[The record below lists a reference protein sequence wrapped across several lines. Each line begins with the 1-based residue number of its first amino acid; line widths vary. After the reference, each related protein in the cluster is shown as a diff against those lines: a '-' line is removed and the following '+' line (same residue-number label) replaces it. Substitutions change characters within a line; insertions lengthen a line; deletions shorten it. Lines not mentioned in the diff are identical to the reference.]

1 MKTLGIERRWNIAP
15 HDDTRVQALAAGLG
29 IPPIVAQLLI
39 LRGQDTVAKARLYL
53 KPSLEHLSDPYLLTD
68 MDTAVARLTKARA
81 AQERVLVFGDYDVD
95 GISATALLVNGLKRF
110 GLEHVTYN
118 MPKRL
123 SEGYGL
129 APMHVDEAI
138 REGVS
143 LIVTVDNGIAAQEA
157 ACHARARGLDLIIT
171 DHHAIEHGLP
181 EALAVINPQREPED
195 YVGRHLCGAGVAFKL
210 STALNGTPNDLDI
223 AALGTVADIVPLQ
236 DENRVIVSLG
246 LRHMAKHQRNGIATL
261 AKVAGIDI
269 TSISSVD
276 IGFQI
281 GPRINAAG
289 RLNNGLAALQLILS
303 ECPDQ
308 AKGMAEFLDQ
318 SNTERR
324 TIERAIYEEAVEE
337 LDACFN
343 PAQRS
348 VVLARAGW
356 HPGVIGIVASKLQGR
371 YQRPVV
377 VIAVDEEGIG
387 RGSARS
393 NGNFDMVKA
402 FRNCKGHL
410 MKFGGHRS
418 AAGLTVTV
426 DNIPSFRTQFE
437 AEAREQL
444 GMGDIVSELAIDT
457 IASFSE
463 INADLLKTIEMIEP
477 LGHHNPAPV
486 FCALGVETVQR
497 SIRILK
503 DQHLKISFQQNGVSL
518 SAIGFNMAER
528 YYTEDLSGTVDI
540 AFTPQFN
547 YWRGETTIQLLL
559 KDIRQASSQ

>member
-1 MKTLGIERRWNIAP
+1 MRTLGIKRQWNIAL
-15 HDDTRVQALAAGLG
+15 HDDQRVQQLATGLG
-29 IPPIVAQLLI
+29 IPPIVAQLLV
-39 LRGQDTVAKARLYL
+39 LRGQDTVEKAEVYL
-53 KPSLEHLSDPYLLTD
+53 KPSLEHLSDPFLLTD
-68 MDTAVARLTKARA
+68 MDVAVARITKARDE
-81 AQERVLVFGDYDVD
+81 QEHVLVFGDYDVD
-95 GISATALLVNGLKRF
+95 GISGTALLVNGLKRF

-123 SEGYGL
+123 TEGYGL
-129 APMHVDEAI
+129 APEHVDAALQD
-138 REGVS
+138 GVS

-157 ACHARARGLDLIIT
+157 ATHARSQGLDLIVT
-171 DHHAIEHGLP
+171 DHHTIEHGLP

-195 YVGRHLCGAGVAFKL
+195 YVGRYLCGAGVAFKL
-210 STALNGTPNDLDI
+210 STALNGSPNDLDI

-261 AKVAGIDI
+261 AKVAGINI
-269 TSISSVD
+269 ASVSSGD
-276 IGFQI
+276 IGYQI

-303 ECPDQ
+303 ECPIQ
-308 AKGMAEFLDQ
+308 AKEMAEFLDQ
-318 SNTERR
+318 ANTERR
-324 TIERAIYEEAVEE
+324 AIERGIYDEAVEE
-337 LDACFN
+337 LEACFN
-343 PAQRS
+343 HKQRGI
-348 VVLARAGW
+348 VLAREGW
-356 HPGVIGIVASKLQGR
+356 HPGVIGIVASKLQGK

-377 VIAVDEEGIG
+377 VIAVDEEGVG

-402 FRNCKGHL
+402 FRSCKEHL
-410 MKFGGHRS
+410 VKFGGHRS
-418 AAGLTVTV
+418 AAGLTITM
-426 DNIPSFRTQFE
+426 DNITSFREQFE
-437 AEAREQL
+437 AEARGQL
-444 GMGDIVSELAIDT
+444 GTGEILSELAVDA

-463 INADLLKTIEMIEP
+463 IDAGLLKAIEMIEP

-503 DQHLKISFQQNGVSL
+503 DQHLKISFQQNGFSL

-528 YYTEDLSGTVDI
+528 YYTEDLSGAVDI

-547 YWRGETTIQLLL
+547 HWRGETTIQLLL
-559 KDIRQASSQ
+559 KDIRPAAK